1 MFHRARRPA
10 GWALLFVGCA
20 SNASS
25 AHDASTSGPG
35 FHEGQTEG
43 GLHPADASIGA
54 RDVAANR
61 DVGSP
66 HPDSG
71 TLTHSDAA
79 RAIDAGPCAQC
90 ARDWTTYPAI
100 AQVDGVSELWVVSD
114 IHADY
119 ISATKLLAAAKI
131 LESVPTTPSAALWG
145 AGSATLVIVGDMIDK
160 GPDAPDVLELVIALQ
175 ASAAASGGRVVA
187 TMGNHEAEFLADP
200 ENSKASGANGLDPQ
214 LTSLGLTPDATAA
227 GGDAIGA
234 FIRHLPFAARVDD
247 WFFVHGGDTGGE
259 TLAQLS
265 SDLESGVDAMGFGAP
280 ILSATSSLLE
290 ARLQSSPPQWWD
302 ATSDPTTLLT
312 SWTAALSAKH
322 LVMGHQPGGLL
333 FLIDTGMSVDV
344 DNTGGALL
352 HVTNVG
358 QASVA
363 WEEVLPSGS
372 TKSL

>member
-1 MFHRARRPA
+1 M
-10 GWALLFVGCA
+10 
-20 SNASS
+20 
-25 AHDASTSGPG
+25 
-35 FHEGQTEG
+35 
-43 GLHPADASIGA
+43 
-54 RDVAANR
+54 
-61 DVGSP
+61 
-66 HPDSG
+66 
-71 TLTHSDAA
+71 
-79 RAIDAGPCAQC
+79 
-90 ARDWTTYPAI
+90 
-100 AQVDGVSELWVVSD
+100 SD

-322 LVMGHQPGGLL
+322 LVMGHQPGAVGITGGTNRAQDEMAAEYGGLL